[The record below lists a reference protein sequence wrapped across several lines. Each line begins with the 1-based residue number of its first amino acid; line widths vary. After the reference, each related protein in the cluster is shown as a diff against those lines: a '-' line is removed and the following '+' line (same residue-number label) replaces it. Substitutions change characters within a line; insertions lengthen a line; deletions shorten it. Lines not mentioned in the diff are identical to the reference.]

1 MAAMIGRV
9 RGPGWL
15 RWLPMLAMMALIFVL
30 SSQSGLKVSEDPAV
44 DKPFRVT
51 GHLLAYAL
59 LAAATLVG
67 SSWGRRPVWRDAA
80 LALAVSLLY
89 GLSDE
94 LHQSFVPD
102 RTGRLDD
109 VVTDM
114 LGAIVGTSVAWLGLL
129 IAARRREDRSRAAPE
144 GPS

>member
-1 MAAMIGRV
+1 MAAMIGRI
-9 RGPGWL
+9 RRPGWL

-30 SSQSGLKVSEDPAV
+30 SSQSGLKVSEDPAI

-67 SSWGRRPVWRDAA
+67 SSWGRRPGWRDAA
-80 LALAVSLLY
+80 LALSVSLLY

-109 VVTDM
+109 VATDL
-114 LGAIVGTSVAWLGLL
+114 LGAMVGTSLAWLGLL
-129 IAARRREDRSRAAPE
+129 RAAHRREDRSRATPE
-144 GPS
+144 RPA